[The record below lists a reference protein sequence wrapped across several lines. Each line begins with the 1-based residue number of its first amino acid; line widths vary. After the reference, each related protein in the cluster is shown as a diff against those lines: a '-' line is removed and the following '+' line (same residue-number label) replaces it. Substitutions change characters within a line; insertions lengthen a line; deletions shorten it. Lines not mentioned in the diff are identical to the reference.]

1 MNMIPCAIYTRKSSE
16 EGLEQNFNSLDA
28 QREACEA
35 YILSQKAEGWRA
47 LSDAYDDGGFT
58 GGNMERPGLKQ
69 LMADILAKKIRIVVV
84 YKVDRLTRSLAD
96 FAKMV
101 ELFDA
106 HGVSFVSVTQQF
118 NTTSSMGRLTLNVLL
133 SFAQFEREVTGERIR
148 DKIAASKAKGMWMGG
163 MPPIGYN
170 VEDKALVLDEASAVL
185 VREIYQ
191 VYLALGN
198 VRLLKEDL
206 DRRGRLTPS
215 RVSRRDNQSGG
226 LPFTRGHLYRILS
239 NPIYIGQVTHREQVY
254 PGQHAAIIDQ
264 SLWQAVQ
271 EKLIS
276 NQQGHKGRHYA
287 TEAGLLAG
295 LVFGEDGTPLISTHS
310 KKRMEGADR
319 KTIGGEVVDTVGKNT
334 KVSIS
339 GELGKSDTSSESTA
353 SFVSTPTH
361 TQYKRY
367 RYYVSQRL
375 IKGTREQS
383 PQSLRIP
390 AEELEQAVVGRLVEF
405 LTDGLELLRLT
416 DGHGLVDA
424 IATHAVLDSAA
435 KMGRLLE
442 DTALPAYAATVIP
455 LLNGLIERITV
466 SAHQVEIKLS
476 FGSLISQA
484 GANYHASPKAWGSFD
499 WSGLTHTICLPIELK
514 RSGLALRLMIEPPQY
529 KIKRSAD
536 PKLLRLL
543 SKAHIWFDQLTS
555 GKVTTMQQIADEEK
569 LTGSYISRVMQL
581 AFLAPD
587 IVKAIMIGKQPERIT
602 VDYLMQQLP
611 LPIDWKEQRKVLGFD

>member
-1 MNMIPCAIYTRKSSE
+1 MEWLGVLWGKEMNMIPCAIYTRKSSE

-47 LSDAYDDGGFT
+47 LPATYDDGGFT

-69 LMADILAKKIRIVVV
+69 LMVDILAKKIRIVVV

-106 HGVSFVSVTQQF
+106 HGVSFVSVTHQF

-163 MPPIGYN
+163 MPPVGYN
-170 VEDKALVLDEASAVL
+170 VADKMLVIDETSAVL

-198 VRLLKEDL
+198 VRLLKDDL

-215 RVSRRDNQSGG
+215 RVSRRENQSGG

-239 NPIYIGQVTHREQVY
+239 NPIYIGQVTHREQTY
-254 PGQHAAIIDQ
+254 PGQHPAIIDQ
-264 SLWQAVQ
+264 PLWQAVQ

-295 LVFGEDGTPLISTHS
+295 LVFGEDGAPLISTHS
-310 KKRMEGADR
+310 KKRMEVVGV
-319 KTIGGEVVDTVGKNT
+319 IGN
-334 KVSIS
+334 
-339 GELGKSDTSSESTA
+339 KSASSELVASSKSEESTTSTA
-353 SFVSTPTH
+353 SH
-361 TQYKRY
+361 RQYKRY
-367 RYYVSQRL
+367 RYYVSQKL

-383 PQSLRIP
+383 QKALRIP
-390 AEELEQAVVGRLVEF
+390 AEELELAVIGRLVEF
-405 LTDGLELLRLT
+405 LTDGLELLSLT
-416 DGHGLVDA
+416 DGHGLVEA
-424 IATHAVLDSAA
+424 VATHAVLDSAS
-435 KMGRLLE
+435 KMGRILE
-442 DTALPAYAATVIP
+442 DTALPAYASTVIP
-455 LLNGLIERITV
+455 LLNSLIEKV
-466 SAHQVEIKLS
+466 VVAAHQIEIKLT
-476 FGSLISQA
+476 FGSLTSQA
-484 GANYHASPKAWGSFD
+484 GANYHASPEAWGSFD
-499 WSGLTHTICLPIELK
+499 WRGLTHTIILPIELK

-536 PKLLRLL
+536 QKLLRLL

-555 GKVTTMQQIADEEK
+555 GKVSTMQQIAEEEK
-569 LTGSYISRVMQL
+569 LTGSYISRVIQL
-581 AFLAPD
+581 VFLAPD
-587 IVKAIMIGKQPERIT
+587 IVKAIMTGKQPERIT

-611 LPIDWKEQRKVLGFD
+611 LPIDWKEQRRLLEVD